1 VTATCRLTGRVTVP
15 LPPDRAF
22 RLFTPVGERDWV
34 PGWEPHFPADADH
47 ADAGGADDNS
57 PDAAPG
63 TVFETHGHD
72 EHERTIWV
80 VVDSVPGR
88 RIAYARVTPHGSA
101 GTVTV
106 TLDDAGGQS
115 EVTVTYALTALT
127 EAADGDLHAF
137 REGYAAYL
145 ASWQDA
151 IAAALTAER
160 SDGGPGTARGRPTTV
175 PVG

>member
-1 VTATCRLTGRVTVP
+1 MTSTCRLTGRVTVP

-22 RLFTPVGERDWV
+22 RLFTPLGERAWV
-34 PGWEPHFPADADH
+34 PGWEPHFPADDEH
-47 ADAGGADDNS
+47 TADDA
-57 PDAAPG
+57 DGHHDAPG

-72 EHERTIWV
+72 GHERTIWV
-80 VVDSVPGR
+80 VVDRVPGR

-127 EAADGDLHAF
+127 EAADHGLHVF

-151 IAAALTAER
+151 IAAALTA
-160 SDGGPGTARGRPTTV
+160 GP
-175 PVG
+175 